1 MDLACEAYIREIS
14 LVSEIFRR
22 KWTIEILCCMRTEP
36 VRLGR
41 LTRLIPGA
49 SKKALHSGL
58 RDLELAQVIVRHDLT
73 DTVLHVEYDFASDR
87 RQAVCDL
94 LDHLA
99 QLGESIEAKERM
111 L

>member
-1 MDLACEAYIREIS
+1 MDNRDPLLYANGAGSSRQAH
-14 LVSEIFRR
+14 
-22 KWTIEILCCMRTEP
+22 
-36 VRLGR
+36 
-41 LTRLIPGA
+41 RLIPGA
-49 SKKALHSGL
+49 SKKALRSGL